1 MCKRQYQKNGGQKIK
16 ESKDRHSD
24 SIFVD
29 KTRNALTLTR
39 RIWTF
44 ARNVPVTY
52 LTQRGRDRESIYI
65 KSLFVFANSPDGG
78 LGRSLSCFWV
88 WWLLSAL
95 FSIAKIL
102 LLLFPRVIRPML
114 SCTYTW
120 AYVGSPS
127 ENSCHPALFLSL
139 TNHSFGF
146 TMAHREF
153 SHKQNEIQRR
163 KKKELEK
170 VPRKR
175 NLTPAFRLQHL
186 HRVIQFFPFP
196 RKRLHT
202 HSTTNWEFPYITARW
217 L

>member
-114 SCTYTW
+114 SCTYIPERMLVARRKTAAIRLCFW
-120 AYVGSPS
+120 VWRIIRLVSQWRIG
-127 ENSCHPALFLSL
+127 NFL
-139 TNHSFGF
+139 TNKTKF
-146 TMAHREF
+146 E
-153 SHKQNEIQRR
+153 EE

-175 NLTPAFRLQHL
+175 NRTPAFRSAFASRDPIFSL
-186 HRVIQFFPFP
+186 
-196 RKRLHT
+196 
-202 HSTTNWEFPYITARW
+202 STQKVTYT
-217 L
+217 